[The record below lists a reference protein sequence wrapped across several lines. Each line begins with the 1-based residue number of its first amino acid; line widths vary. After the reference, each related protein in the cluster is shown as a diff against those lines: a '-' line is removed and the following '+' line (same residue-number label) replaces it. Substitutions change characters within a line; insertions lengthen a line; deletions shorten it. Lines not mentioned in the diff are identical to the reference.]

1 MRIDRS
7 ISQAPLPPRP
17 EAAGRRRSMAMKATE
32 INDDL
37 LTGPS
42 LAVPTSDSNAGAGPT
57 IMRGEMTD
65 SASHSAVGCWSAY
78 GRRIAMTTGKSR
90 RAILAWAVLVIRTL
104 ILTAPAPVVASP
116 IHALGKHTACSRA
129 QLRQGDFTSGPRA
142 AEGHKRAR
150 DPFASMLLG

>member
-1 MRIDRS
+1 
-7 ISQAPLPPRP
+7 
-17 EAAGRRRSMAMKATE
+17 MAMKPTK

-37 LTGPS
+37 LTGQS
-42 LAVPTSDSNAGAGPT
+42 LAVRLPTSDSNAGTSPT
-57 IMRGEMTD
+57 TMRGEMTD
-65 SASHSAVGCWSAY
+65 SASQSAVDCWSAS
-78 GRRIAMTTGKSR
+78 GRRIAMAAGKSR
-90 RAILAWAVLVIRTL
+90 RAILACAVLAIRTL

-129 QLRQGDFTSGPRA
+129 QLRQGDFTSGQRA